1 MFRILLI
8 GILLFMLMIG
18 LTFKEL
24 NLDPV
29 AKVLT
34 AIGGLGGP

>member
-8 GILLFMLMIG
+8 GILLFMLFMG

-29 AKVLT
+29 AKILT
-34 AIGGLGGP
+34 AIGGLGG